1 MAVKIRLQRHG
12 KKDQA
17 FFHIVVADGRAPRDG
32 KFIEKLGIYNPNKQP
47 GLLEVNEAKAVEWL
61 LKGAQ
66 PSDTIRS
73 LFSHQGIMF
82 KKHLQAGVNKGA
94 ITQEQANTTYDKW
107 KKEKEAKLAKNLQQ
121 LSASKEQQK
130 KAKMDAEVKAKQ
142 AKEEAI
148 KKKNTPVETKVETTS
163 STEQPSSDQPTEN

>member
-1 MAVKIRLQRHG
+1 MPVKIRLARTG
-12 KKDQA
+12 RRNLAKYNV
-17 FFHIVVADGRAPRDG
+17 VVADSRSPRDG
-32 KFIEKLGIYNPNKQP
+32 RFIEKLGIYNPNKQP

-82 KKHLQAGVNKGA
+82 KKHLQVGVNKGA

-121 LSASKEQQK
+121 LSASKEQKK